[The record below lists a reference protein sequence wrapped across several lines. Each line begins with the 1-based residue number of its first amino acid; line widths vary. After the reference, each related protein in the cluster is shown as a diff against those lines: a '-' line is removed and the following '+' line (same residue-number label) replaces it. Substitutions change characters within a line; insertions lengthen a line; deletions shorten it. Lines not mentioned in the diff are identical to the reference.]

1 VVFLQE
7 SGRPSWATLTRTIQ
21 VLEGNKDSLNTCNLI
36 FGAIPSREAERRDAG
51 VIDDLPSIEVEVQ
64 RSDNLLASRRA
75 CARDS
80 DGKAIGAID
89 STITVT
95 D

>member
-1 VVFLQE
+1 MTFLRE
-7 SGRPSWATLTRTIQ
+7 RGRPGWATLTRTIQ

-51 VIDDLPSIEVEVQ
+51 VVDDLPSIEVAVQ
-64 RSDNLLASRRA
+64 RSDNLLTIRRA
-75 CARDS
+75 FARNS
-80 DGKAIGAID
+80 DGKAFGTID

-95 D
+95 S